1 MIRRFILLLMTVI
14 CSLSMFGQVTIS
26 QEDYNNLPQE
36 VKVQLK
42 KSNISK
48 ELKEYSEYA
57 SIGKE
62 IGIAV
67 NETLK
72 AVEDS
77 AIRISETSIGK
88 TAVFILVWNFL
99 YKDILGVVIG
109 GILLIISICLIFDT
123 LKFLKE
129 TRKDSSSNDN
139 DDARFFLSLLVF
151 GILFTASMVIIF

>member
-62 IGIAV
+62 IGILFSER
-67 NETLK
+67 NE
-72 AVEDS
+72 
-77 AIRISETSIGK
+77 
-88 TAVFILVWNFL
+88 
-99 YKDILGVVIG
+99 
-109 GILLIISICLIFDT
+109 
-123 LKFLKE
+123 
-129 TRKDSSSNDN
+129 
-139 DDARFFLSLLVF
+139 
-151 GILFTASMVIIF
+151 